1 MKSQYSFSLFLV
13 ATFWSASVLAQSVP
27 QGMNYQAVARSL
39 DGNSVADATLEL
51 HIDLYQL
58 TPEKSVVYTELH
70 SVATDAFG
78 LFNVTV
84 GNGEDARGEF
94 SAIPWSSS
102 DVFMEVEIR
111 LPGQSDRTLISDT
124 RLLSVPYA
132 FHARTASRLTNQEE
146 LRGGPSGGSTGNVWK
161 VGGNTLNVPGPHYL
175 GTIEEVDLDMITSN
189 LVRLTIQANGDVS
202 IENSLDVGVDLTVGN
217 DATINNDLE
226 VGNNV
231 NLNTNGTGATV
242 NFGDFTVAN
251 TSSTDLSGTLNVDGE
266 SDLNNNLRVNNTSS
280 TDLSGTLNV
289 DGESDLNNNLRVNN
303 ASSTDLSGTLN
314 VDGESD
320 LNNNLRVN
328 NGSSSDLSGSLNV
341 SGATTLQSSLDVNGT
356 SDLNGQLTVTASTS
370 GSSSNFNAYPLRVQ
384 GANQGVAIKV
394 NGNRNNDKNFITFM
408 DAAGVQGRIEGQTT
422 SELQSSF
429 PYIWSNTMEALST
442 VFQTAIVIADI
453 AGVDDFDAAA
463 VGGLELVQ
471 QIAQWLELNITATNE
486 IGIAYESGSGDY
498 AEWLKKMNP
507 EEIFSPGDIVGVFG
521 GEISK
526 STEGAHHY
534 MVISKSP
541 IVLGNMPPNGQE
553 PAYEKVA
560 FMGQVPVKLRGEV
573 RKGDYILCSHLNDG
587 IGRAVSPE
595 NMKLSDF
602 NQIVGVAWSA
612 SLAKEGFSIV
622 NVAVGINSNDMSAQV
637 ADLQQELHS
646 VKGELNNII
655 RYLTASDP
663 DFNIALFDSAVETD
677 TEQEESQQETSPALN
692 FSEKVETIK
701 MTFEESGE
709 EIDTI
714 LSETRALLDSKGI
727 DYRKVEQTHRLVTD
741 KDYLM
746 QNLIQLQAQR

>member
-51 HIDLYQL
+51 HIELYQL

-266 SDLNNNLRVNNTSS
+266 SDLNNNLRVNN
-280 TDLSGTLNV
+280 
-289 DGESDLNNNLRVNN
+289 
-303 ASSTDLSGTLN
+303 
-314 VDGESD
+314 
-320 LNNNLRVN
+320 
-328 NGSSSDLSGSLNV
+328 GSSSDLSGSLDV

-356 SDLNGQLTVTASTS
+356 SNLNGQLTVTASTS

-394 NGNRNNDKNFITFM
+394 NGNRNNDKNFITIV
-408 DAAGVQGRIEGQTT
+408 DAAGIQGRIEGQTIG
-422 SELQSSF
+422 ELQSSF

-442 VFQTAIVIADI
+442 AFQTAIVVADL
-453 AGVDDFDAAA
+453 AGIDDADAAF

-471 QIAQWLELNITATNE
+471 QIAHWLELNITAANE

-553 PAYEKVA
+553 SAYEKVA

-701 MTFEESGE
+701 VFFEESGE

-727 DYRKVEQTHRLVTD
+727 EYRKFEQTHRLVTD